1 MNTTCDRRISRRGGS
16 GILLALVCAGTL
28 SALTPQAAAIPR
40 TGAASS
46 GNAECT
52 APTGPYQR
60 QLEEFLE
67 LPVDGSQS
75 AQDCSAIRE
84 FQHRQKLSRQDG
96 YAGLEAYRQTQLVR
110 AGKNPNADGSC
121 PVDIGRVVC
130 VDMTR
135 QFLWLQNGKKLEFG
149 PVATR
154 TGRWGE
160 ETRPGLH
167 KIFRRVRDDYSQLY
181 DNAPMPYAQYFD
193 GGQAIHGRYD
203 DLFDGGGS
211 AGCVN
216 LRLEHAKTLW
226 DRVGVG
232 SQVYVWGT
240 KPGT

>member
-1 MNTTCDRRISRRGGS
+1 MNALSDRRIFRRGGPRVLV
-16 GILLALVCAGTL
+16 GLVCAG
-28 SALTPQAAAIPR
+28 ALTVLAPQAAAAQR
-40 TGAASS
+40 AGAAAS
-46 GNAECT
+46 GSEECA

-67 LPVDGSQS
+67 LPVDGRQS
-75 AQDCSAIRE
+75 PQDCAAIRD
-84 FQHRQKLSRQDG
+84 FQLRQKLSRQDG

-110 AGKNPNADGSC
+110 AGESPNADGSC
-121 PVDIGRVVC
+121 PVNVGRVVC

-160 ETRPGLH
+160 ETRPGMH

-226 DRVGVG
+226 DRVGIG
-232 SQVYVWGT
+232 DQVFVWGA